1 MWKKIVF
8 SCFLFVILLSLGF
21 IIGTLIF
28 YDDNKIEKDNNETFL
43 EEQSLIKETSSEES
57 KIGVNTKICLSTY
70 FDKCNHTDSEF
81 INVSEEI
88 INMKEEEAKEYF
100 ESKGYSLIKFD
111 NNEILLKQKKNEM
124 CQNHFVIKYEN
135 ENDIFLDIYK
145 IDSDDELVFYK
156 ETDVAR
162 EFLTSMDNQTFK
174 EGIEVY
180 GYENIE
186 GVLEDYE

>member
-28 YDDNKIEKDNNETFL
+28 YDDNKNEKDNNETFL

-70 FDKCNHTDSEF
+70 FDKCNHTDREF

-135 ENDIFLDIYK
+135 ENDIFLNIYK

-162 EFLTSMDNQTFK
+162 EFLTSMDDQTFK

>member
-1 MWKKIVF
+1 MWKKVML
-8 SCFLFVILLSLGF
+8 SCLLFVILLSLGF

-28 YDDNKIEKDNNETFL
+28 YDDNKNEKENNDSFL
-43 EEQSLIKETSSEES
+43 KEQSLIKETSSEEF
-57 KIGVNTKICLSTY
+57 KIGVNTNICLSTY
-70 FDKCNHTDSEF
+70 FDKCNHTENE
-81 INVSEEI
+81 ILTVSEEI

-111 NNEILLKQKKNEM
+111 NNEVLLKQKKNEM

-135 ENDIFLDIYK
+135 NNDIFLNIYK
-145 IDSDDELVFYK
+145 LDSNNELKFFE

-162 EFLTSMDNQTFK
+162 EFLTSIDDQTFK

>member
-1 MWKKIVF
+1 
-8 SCFLFVILLSLGF
+8 
-21 IIGTLIF
+21 
-28 YDDNKIEKDNNETFL
+28 
-43 EEQSLIKETSSEES
+43 
-57 KIGVNTKICLSTY
+57 
-70 FDKCNHTDSEF
+70 
-81 INVSEEI
+81 
-88 INMKEEEAKEYF
+88 MKEEEAKEYF
-100 ESKGYSLIKFD
+100 ESNGYSLIKFD

-135 ENDIFLDIYK
+135 ENDIFLNIYK

-162 EFLTSMDNQTFK
+162 EFLTSMDDQTFK

>member
-1 MWKKIVF
+1 MWKKVVL
-8 SCFLFVILLSLGF
+8 SCLLFVILLGLGF

-28 YDDNKIEKDNNETFL
+28 YDDNKNIKENNDSFL
-43 EEQSLIKETSSEES
+43 EEQSLIKETSSEEL
-57 KIGVNTKICLSTY
+57 KIGVNTKVCLSTY
-70 FDKCNHTDSEF
+70 FDKCNHTESEVLN
-81 INVSEEI
+81 ISEEI

-111 NNEILLKQKKNEM
+111 NNEVLLKQKKNEM
-124 CQNHFVIKYEN
+124 CKNHFVIKYEN
-135 ENDIFLDIYK
+135 DNDIFLNIYK
-145 IDSDDELVFYK
+145 LDSNNELKFFE

-162 EFLTSMDNQTFK
+162 EFLTSIDDQTFK

-186 GVLEDYE
+186 SVLEDYE

>member
-1 MWKKIVF
+1 MWKKVVF

-28 YDDNKIEKDNNETFL
+28 YDDNKFEKDNNETFL

-81 INVSEEI
+81 IIVSEEI

-111 NNEILLKQKKNEM
+111 NNEVLLKQKKNEM

-135 ENDIFLDIYK
+135 ENDIFLNIYK
-145 IDSDDELVFYK
+145 IDSDNELVFYK